1 MNALG
6 KSLGTVN
13 THYKNLSTTR
23 AEALKKPMDN
33 IDKLQL
39 GQDTENKELG
49 E

>member
-23 AEALKKPMDN
+23 ATALKKPMDDIN
-33 IDKLQL
+33 KLQL
-39 GQDTENKELG
+39 GQKTDKKEI